1 MNQELDLEEMLAM
14 LTEED
19 YDEVV
24 RFTADLIQRRII
36 KNKKAI
42 SAMFPERR

>member
-1 MNQELDLEEMLAM
+1 MNQELSLEEMLAM
-14 LTEED
+14 LTQED

-24 RFTADLIQRRII
+24 RFTADVIHRRII

-42 SAMFPERR
+42 AATFPERR